1 MSLEEEY
8 QKLLIKQYYTKPK
21 ARAEISA
28 LFNLFADCFDTVD
41 AFREA
46 FNLETAQGDPL
57 DIIGSWVGVS
67 RFQPSGERK
76 GFFGFENHAKALPF
90 GQKSGKNKGAFA
102 PNFRRIFC
110 H

>member
-41 AFREA
+41 AFVMVNKFCRRSKRH
-46 FNLETAQGDPL
+46 FLVH
-57 DIIGSWVGVS
+57 DIFDVALNNQSLNGVDNNCKTEYN
-67 RFQPSGERK
+67 FQLHRQQIDDS
-76 GFFGFENHAKALPF
+76 
-90 GQKSGKNKGAFA
+90 
-102 PNFRRIFC
+102 
-110 H
+110 